1 MCGRFAMDKETNDLI
16 EEFVLDGNDFR
27 DWSISYSIAPTD
39 TIPVIRERRDKDSGV
54 VTRTVEPAV
63 WDFRPAFVKDAK
75 RPNFNARIE
84 TLTTSGLWKRA
95 FASSRCLVPM
105 RGYYEWSER
114 DGAKIPHFLHGPGA
128 DRGELLAAAGIVAV
142 RKVDDAWSV
151 SAAIVTREAR
161 DASGEVHDRMP
172 VFLDRD
178 EWGDWLNPAALD
190 AGGMEELVARA
201 GAVSERMASTITEY
215 EVDRRVN
222 SSRTVDPADPGLLTP
237 VDEISIP

>member
-16 EEFVLDGNDFR
+16 EEFVLDGNDYR

-39 TIPVIRERRDKDSGV
+39 PVPIVRERRDAESGV

-63 WDFRPAFVKDAK
+63 WDFHPAFVKESK

-95 FASSRCLVPM
+95 FATSRCLVPM
-105 RGYYEWSER
+105 RGYYEWTER
-114 DGAKIPHFLHGPGA
+114 DGLKIPHFLHGAGG
-128 DRGELLAAAGIVAV
+128 DLLAAAGIVAV
-142 RKVDDAWSV
+142 RKVDDAWAV
-151 SAAIVTREAR
+151 STAIVTRAAR

-178 EWGDWLNPAALD
+178 EWAEWLNPAPLD
-190 AGGMEELVARA
+190 AGGMEELAARA
-201 GAVSERMASTITEY
+201 SAVSERVAGTISEY

-222 SSRTVDPADPGLLTP
+222 NSRAIDPTDAGLIAP
-237 VDEISIP
+237 V

>member
-16 EEFVLDGNDFR
+16 EEFVLDGNDYR

-39 TIPVIRERRDKDSGV
+39 TIPIVRERRDKQTGV

-63 WDFRPAFVKDAK
+63 WDFRPAFVTQPR
-75 RPNFNARIE
+75 RPNINARIE

-95 FASSRCLVPM
+95 AAGSRCLVPM
-105 RGYYEWSER
+105 RGYYEWTER
-114 DGAKIPHFLHGPGA
+114 DGAKIPHFLQGPRA
-128 DRGELLAAAGIVAV
+128 DRGVLLAAAGIVAV

-151 SAAIVTREAR
+151 STAIVTREAR
-161 DASGEVHDRMP
+161 DASGQVHDRMP

-178 EWGDWLNPAALD
+178 EWGEWLNPATLD
-190 AGGMEELVARA
+190 AGEVEGLVARA
-201 GAVSERMASTITEY
+201 SAVSERIASTISEY

-222 SSRTVDPADPGLLTP
+222 NSRSVDPADAGLIAPLVGP
-237 VDEISIP
+237 R